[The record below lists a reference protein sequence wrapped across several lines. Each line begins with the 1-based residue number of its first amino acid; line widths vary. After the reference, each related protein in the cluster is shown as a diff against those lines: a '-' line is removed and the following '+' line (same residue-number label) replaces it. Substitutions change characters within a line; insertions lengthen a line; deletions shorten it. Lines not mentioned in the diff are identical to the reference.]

1 MKKYILLIAFSQ
13 IFSTNYYVS
22 LTGDDFNGDGT
33 ESNAFRSISTAI
45 YMSIRCASNNVNIY
59 ASIL

>member
-33 ESNAFRSISTAI
+33 ESNPYRSISRAIIWQVLLLQIMLI
-45 YMSIRCASNNVNIY
+45 YM
-59 ASIL
+59 

>member
-13 IFSTNYYVS
+13 IFSTDYYVS

-33 ESNAFRSISTAI
+33 ESNPLDQYQEQFICRVLLLQIMLIS
-45 YMSIRCASNNVNIY
+45 M
-59 ASIL
+59 